1 MNVANMVS
9 MINPRNNQEKRLNNP
24 ASDQPSRESRN
35 RHNINV
41 FPLLEFFAYPPK
53 INILEIT

>member
-1 MNVANMVS
+1 MNIATMVS
-9 MINPRNNQEKRLNNP
+9 MINPRNNQEKGLNNP
-24 ASDQPSRESRN
+24 SSDQTSRESRN

-53 INILEIT
+53 INSLEIT